1 MGKFRDRVIEIVG
14 AVPRGNVV
22 TYGQVAL
29 LAGAPRAARQ
39 VGMVLHGLGESEN
52 VPWQRVI
59 NSQGKLS
66 TYRIGAG
73 ELQRKL
79 LEVEGI
85 EFDGEDRVDLPRFR
99 WDPDPGRFHGGETGE
114 AAAEVESA
122 H

>member
-1 MGKFRDRVIEIVG
+1 MAKFRERVIEIVG
-14 AVPRGNVV
+14 AVPRGRVV

-39 VGMVLHGLGESEN
+39 VGMVLHGLGEDEN

-59 NSQGKLS
+59 NFQGKLS

-79 LEVEGI
+79 LEVEGVD
-85 EFDGEDRVDLPRFR
+85 FDAEDRIDLGRFR
-99 WDPDPGRFHGGETGE
+99 WDPDPGRFHGSEISE
-114 AAAEVESA
+114 AAAEVEPA
-122 H
+122 G